1 MSCPVCGLAHELP
14 SAETPLAELSGLG
27 ETGANWLRQAG
38 LYTFADLRAMGSVRS
53 WLLVESLGVRPSQNF
68 LYALEGVLHG
78 SHWLEVK
85 RLRKDELLKQLEASR
100 ELDSI

>member
-1 MSCPVCGLAHELP
+1 
-14 SAETPLAELSGLG
+14 
-27 ETGANWLRQAG
+27 
-38 LYTFADLRAMGSVRS
+38 
-53 WLLVESLGVRPSQNF
+53 VESLGVRPSQNF